1 MVKARGEYI
10 FLIDRSGSMSG
21 QRIEAA
27 KEALIIFLKSL
38 PEDSYFDVVSF
49 GSNHE
54 YLSTKIST
62 TNSIINSVKKVANR
76 IKSAILNKSNE
87 SMKYSDSAVSNAIN
101 TIKKFNADFGGT
113 EILAP
118 LQDILAT

>member
-49 GSNHE
+49 G
-54 YLSTKIST
+54 
-62 TNSIINSVKKVANR
+62 TN
-76 IKSAILNKSNE
+76 
-87 SMKYSDSAVSNAIN
+87 Y
-101 TIKKFNADFGGT
+101 
-113 EILAP
+113 
-118 LQDILAT
+118 